1 MSLKEDISRILGP
14 EKVSGAP
21 DVLAAHAG
29 DKWYASVLPEAVVSR
44 KVRKTSPCCCAMHPP

>member
-1 MSLKEDISRILGP
+1 MSLEEDISRILGP

-29 DKWYASVLPEAVVSR
+29 DKWYGSGGDGYTTPDGRRPA
-44 KVRKTSPCCCAMHPP
+44 